1 MYLTTQRGLVY
12 NHRET
17 LAVILVSKRWGH
29 LWANHRVIIYSDN
42 QAAVQIINKGTT
54 SDEII
59 TQELPALF
67 WLSAL
72 HNFHVTATYL
82 EGLVTLSP
90 TQFRAFMSTLI
101 CYPFIPS

>member
-59 TQELPALF
+59 TQELRALF
-67 WLSAL
+67 WLS
-72 HNFHVTATYL
+72 
-82 EGLVTLSP
+82 P
-90 TQFRAFMSTLI
+90 TRFRAFMSTLI
-101 CYPFIPS
+101 CYLFIPS